1 MNVLFF
7 IFQKTFKTIDLFL
20 DTSFMTNIT
29 DQARFDFFFDSQ
41 KYQVLKI
48 LKNGGD
54 THWRISGRPG
64 TVSVT

>member
-1 MNVLFF
+1 
-7 IFQKTFKTIDLFL
+7 
-20 DTSFMTNIT
+20 MTNIT